1 MALCEHLRSHS
12 QRNGIA
18 TEVLPRPAFEIPIAA
33 IAASLSA
40 GEETRTTHPNFSR
53 SFGYHARGL
62 VRSLP
67 IRPHRK
73 LTLQQNFATGA
84 IGHLQPVADVQRTG
98 LSRLGTSAKETGIQ
112 TYEE

>member
-1 MALCEHLRSHS
+1 MALCEHLRSRS

-18 TEVLPRPAFEIPIAA
+18 TEVLPRPAFEIHIAA

-40 GEETRTTHPNFSR
+40 GEETR
-53 SFGYHARGL
+53 
-62 VRSLP
+62 
-67 IRPHRK
+67 
-73 LTLQQNFATGA
+73 
-84 IGHLQPVADVQRTG
+84 IGHLQPVADVQRAG